1 MVARHAMWFGCGAL
15 SMRRRLSRGAC
26 RGSLLRRTAF
36 GCAPSPRR
44 CVTARARCRVVFE
57 ARSLGPAIDFDPRCV
72 GTRETGVRH
81 VQLAHDLRSHHRRH
95 PPTGRLEFAEL
106 RTDIQGGLPE
116 SRRSCTSVYGRLPN
130 SGATSLL
137 NSRRRR
143 TSLPKS
149 ARLRNGSRAERSFRP
164 MRGGLFEFAIFGVE
178 YLDSEHKVLLAEGA
192 STAQA
197 IALVGSGGA
206 PVRHRKFFGSEGCGN
221 EVLRCRNEGRLTLC
235 HRSQITRKA

>member
-1 MVARHAMWFGCGAL
+1 
-15 SMRRRLSRGAC
+15 
-26 RGSLLRRTAF
+26 
-36 GCAPSPRR
+36 
-44 CVTARARCRVVFE
+44 
-57 ARSLGPAIDFDPRCV
+57 
-72 GTRETGVRH
+72 
-81 VQLAHDLRSHHRRH
+81 
-95 PPTGRLEFAEL
+95 
-106 RTDIQGGLPE
+106 
-116 SRRSCTSVYGRLPN
+116 
-130 SGATSLL
+130 
-137 NSRRRR
+137 
-143 TSLPKS
+143 
-149 ARLRNGSRAERSFRP
+149 